1 MNFFT
6 ARAVTRQ
13 HLPFVIQNN
22 WATGA
27 STKQYRFEVPTPD
40 SHSDPVYSVC
50 LLSIQLEVGHLGLA
64 LSVVNSM
71 ALTASCLLC
80 PPNRELLRGHYPPTD
95 HCGELLRGHYR
106 QTDHCGELTPENIS
120 AIPVAI

>member
-40 SHSDPVYSVC
+40 SHLDPVYSASEQYSSR
-50 LLSIQLEVGHLGLA
+50 LGHLELA
-64 LSVVNSM
+64 LSVVNIRHAHGTGS
-71 ALTASCLLC
+71 LLLA
-80 PPNRELLRGHYPPTD
+80 LLR
-95 HCGELLRGHYR
+95 
-106 QTDHCGELTPENIS
+106 
-120 AIPVAI
+120 